1 MLNSTLQSENLNSSN
16 INSILDDIV
25 SDSIVLFISL
35 FGIFTNIGAIFI
47 LSATPSIRRSRP
59 FTLLV
64 NQCLMDTVALVMI
77 QIGFAAKYALKSDG
91 LHGIWDQFRCH
102 LLDNGILSSIHTC
115 ASSYNLAAL
124 SGERMFSVVWPIPHR
139 IYFTPKNM
147 RRAAFSIW
155 LFSVIT
161 MFSHSV
167 GTNGIAPDFRCYYW
181 TVRHGIS
188 SKMYAISFNL
198 TFSICPFA
206 IMVACFV
213 AMYYKIIV
221 NHMKVKINIIRVL
234 GTCVIIYFVLHIPVV
249 TISFLYRFGY
259 MEYVEDTL
267 LNIILAALVIN
278 TFINPIVY
286 LLQYNDY
293 NREFRRQV
301 NRMLGRKMASVAPVS
316 SLMSSTSRNDS
327 LDTEYK

>member
-1 MLNSTLQSENLNSSN
+1 MLNSTLQSENLNSSKVH
-16 INSILDDIV
+16 STLEEIV
-25 SDSIVLFISL
+25 SDSIELFISL
-35 FGIFTNIGAIFI
+35 FGIFSNIGAIFI
-47 LSATPSIRRSRP
+47 LSSTPSIRRSRP

-64 NQCLMDTVALVMI
+64 NQCLMDTVALVTREI
-77 QIGFAAKYALKSDG
+77 VVAAKYVLKTDG

-102 LLDNGILSSIHTC
+102 LLDNEIISSIYTC

-124 SGERMFSVVWPIPHR
+124 SAERMFSVVWPIRHR
-139 IYFTPKNM
+139 IYFTPRNM
-147 RRAAFSIW
+147 RWAAFSIL
-155 LFSVIT
+155 LFSVFVL
-161 MFSHSV
+161 FSHSL
-167 GTNGIAPDFRCYYW
+167 GTNGIAPNSRCYYW
-181 TVRHGIS
+181 TVRQGIV
-188 SKMYAISFNL
+188 SKVYGITFNL

-213 AMYYKIIV
+213 AMYYKITV

-234 GTCVIIYFVLHIPVV
+234 GTCVILYFMLHIPVV
-249 TISFLYRFGY
+249 AVSFLLRFGY
-259 MEYVEDTL
+259 ITYLPETL
-267 LNIILAALVIN
+267 LNIVFAALIIN

-316 SLMSSTSRNDS
+316 SLMSSISRNDTI
-327 LDTEYK
+327 DTEY